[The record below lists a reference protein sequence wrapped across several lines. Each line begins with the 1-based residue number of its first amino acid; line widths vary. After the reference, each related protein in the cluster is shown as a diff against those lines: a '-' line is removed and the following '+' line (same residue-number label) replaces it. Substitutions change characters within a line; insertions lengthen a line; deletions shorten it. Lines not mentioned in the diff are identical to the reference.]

1 MSDIKI
7 SKYKIKKFVKD
18 TKKAKIE
25 HKEIPLDIQKLLKI
39 ADGDF

>member
-7 SKYKIKKFVKD
+7 SKYKIKKFVED
-18 TKKAKIE
+18 NEKAKIE
-25 HKEIPLDIQKLLKI
+25 PKEIPLDIQKLLRI